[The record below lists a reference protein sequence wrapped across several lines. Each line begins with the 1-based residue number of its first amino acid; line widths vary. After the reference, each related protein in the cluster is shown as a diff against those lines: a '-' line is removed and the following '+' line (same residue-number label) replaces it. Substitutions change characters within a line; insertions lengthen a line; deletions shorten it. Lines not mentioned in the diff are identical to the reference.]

1 MSHSK
6 VNVSRSCPT
15 LCDPMDCSL
24 PGSSIHGIFQ
34 ARILEWVAI
43 LVEGIKLGLLET
55 SESLLGTD
63 SPWTHWRNKLYSTV
77 LSVSKVCFE
86 TLDSTIQIYLQA
98 KSLKVY
104 RGLLG
109 GSGV

>member
-63 SPWTHWRNKLYSTV
+63 SPWTHWHNKLYSTV

-104 RGLLG
+104 TGLLG